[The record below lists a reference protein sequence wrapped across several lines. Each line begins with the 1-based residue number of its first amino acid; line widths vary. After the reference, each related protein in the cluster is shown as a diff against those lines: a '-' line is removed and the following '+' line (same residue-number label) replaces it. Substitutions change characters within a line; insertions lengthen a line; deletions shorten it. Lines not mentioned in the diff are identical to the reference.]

1 MKLGVLGILGLLLL
15 TSCASDTTDSAC
27 VSLQTSLAKVQ
38 GVLYKSDQLIEAK
51 GFSAFTPEEK
61 EERAIAASEQT
72 DLWIRMDEI
81 GCPHD

>member
-1 MKLGVLGILGLLLL
+1 MKLRVLGLVGLFLL
-15 TSCASDTTDSAC
+15 TSCGDSSESAC
-27 VSLQTSLAKVQ
+27 VSLQTSLARVQ
-38 GVLYKSDQLIEAK
+38 GVLYASDQLIETK
-51 GFSAFTPEEK
+51 GFSAFTNEEK

>member
-15 TSCASDTTDSAC
+15 TSCADSSDSAC
-27 VSLQTSLAKVQ
+27 VRLQSSLAEVQ
-38 GVLYKSDQLIEAK
+38 GVLYKSDQLIETK
-51 GFSAFTPEEK
+51 GFSAFTLEEK

>member
-1 MKLGVLGILGLLLL
+1 MKKLLLAVLSVSLL
-15 TSCASDTTDSAC
+15 TSCGDSSESAC
-27 VSLQTSLAKVQ
+27 VSLQTSLARVQ
-38 GVLYKSDQLIEAK
+38 GVLYASDQLIETK
-51 GFSAFTPEEK
+51 GFSAFTNEEK